1 VEAIGIYFSA
11 HWCPP
16 CRGFTPKL
24 CEKYLQLKAAGK
36 KVEMIFVSSDRD
48 DDAFSEYFATMPF
61 LALPFVK
68 RHLKAE
74 LSSSSKFDVSGI
86 PSLIFIDGA
95 TGVTITKNG
104 RAGISAPTFI
114 ENFPYYPKPSYD
126 LSETT
131 DDIQDHPSLIVLCED
146 SENEIKDTISTLTN
160 DVALEMKESGLNDE
174 LRYFTG
180 RGGGPL
186 GQIKGMCGFP
196 VVITPHEHALVE
208 KENTGGWYCDGC
220 RGNTAESSRYRCGSG
235 CDFDYCQNCEC
246 CFPFVFSFCCSPFVV
261 LLLLFSFC
269 CSPFVLVSTIILC
282 IY

>member
-1 VEAIGIYFSA
+1 
-11 HWCPP
+11 
-16 CRGFTPKL
+16 
-24 CEKYLQLKAAGK
+24 
-36 KVEMIFVSSDRD
+36 MIFVSSDRD

-235 CDFDYCQNCEC
+235 CDFDYCQNCKDASEIITEKSEEEKLPKMMI
-246 CFPFVFSFCCSPFVV
+246 FDLKKKRYYMATKKGSPAEVTKENMIEFLTRFTKDELEGVAME
-261 LLLLFSFC
+261 
-269 CSPFVLVSTIILC
+269 
-282 IY
+282 